1 MNKKYKKIRVRI
13 KELKGSGFQL
23 KDCFRIV
30 AGEFFLSEARVADI
44 WRHKKS

>member
-1 MNKKYKKIRVRI
+1 MKNKYKKIRERI
-13 KELKGSGFQL
+13 DELKGMGFQL

-44 WRHKKS
+44 WRFKKS